1 MSQGKCEQEVSTS
14 REEDAHIGMRQITF
28 CSPQGLII
36 DTNVGL
42 SREII
47 PEEHCKEFWPRRR
60 QRLRV
65 GM

>member
-1 MSQGKCEQEVSTS
+1 MNGD
-14 REEDAHIGMRQITF
+14 RRGLHRNEEDAHIGMRQITS

-36 DTNVGL
+36 DTHVGL

-47 PEEHCKEFWPRRR
+47 PEEHCKKFWPRRR